1 MNLKTPPPLPALYR
15 VNKYTPLPVIQAGIL
30 AIWGNLGLFFIAFYF
45 NKVILILSKVLRT
58 LSIRDTLPVIII
70 EDLDIRKAKIE
81 VKTEILK
88 LL

>member
-1 MNLKTPPPLPALYR
+1 M
-15 VNKYTPLPVIQAGIL
+15 IQAGIL